1 MTKDKPTKGYTG
13 FNATQL
19 KTCGLTTQTVFGA
32 PAVFSVCSVSQWAST
47 KIAMAAF
54 TSRVSFRPLRFRRLM
69 TRGFRSVSLSS
80 SIKWAK
86 LIAALSAGGV
96 AASA

>member
-1 MTKDKPTKGYTG
+1 
-13 FNATQL
+13 
-19 KTCGLTTQTVFGA
+19 
-32 PAVFSVCSVSQWAST
+32 
-47 KIAMAAF
+47 MAAF
-54 TSRVSFRPLRFRRLM
+54 TSRASFRPLRFRRLM

-80 SIKWAK
+80 RIKWAK